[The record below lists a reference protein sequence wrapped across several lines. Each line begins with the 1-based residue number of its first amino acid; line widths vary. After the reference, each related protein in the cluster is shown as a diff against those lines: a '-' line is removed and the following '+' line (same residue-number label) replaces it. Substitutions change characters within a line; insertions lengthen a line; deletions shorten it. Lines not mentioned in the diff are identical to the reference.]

1 MAADTEGQWEPAQ
14 VTFPIDPTLLRDP
27 YAPNDASRMVH
38 DSRGLFVVHA
48 ILLHTGKI
56 LCFCGHVEAMFYAPI
71 VYLFDPTAPAAT
83 KLKAVL
89 MPTDT
94 DLFCCHYV
102 QMYDGRILVI
112 GGSEQD
118 DIYNPDPN
126 KQYRGST
133 GATTITVFD
142 PVSERFVPSPP
153 GLHLTEGRW
162 YPTVVLLADGRA
174 LVISGRR
181 EFASASNIAD
191 TVEAIS
197 PRADACVTLTGG
209 ALALPIYP
217 GIHLSPDGRLYT
229 THTTWGQE
237 IAEPPGQRLEVTAT
251 SATWKPLSPPAAQPA
266 HQQREEGVSVPL
278 PVTLPYPAT
287 KGGRYLVVSGGQARG
302 VARAAPHAAGVMAE
316 LGGVARAVFTG
327 QGGGADTRS
336 VEILD
341 TTVDP
346 PTWTAAP
353 GTPLALPRVNGHCV
367 LLPDATVLVLGGH
380 DAYKWQAKANVPGGG
395 DPVTTPSLPVE
406 IYSPA
411 SGFTT
416 GASMRFPRMYH
427 AVTLLL
433 PDGRVWIAG
442 GADPNENEPPVTYPL
457 GWRGRTF
464 GGGPPG
470 PHLNGQPGTALNRK
484 DYEIYRPPYLCKGLP
499 QPEITGIDPSMQV
512 LYGAT
517 FTITTPQAATIAKVA
532 IMRPGAVTHHTD
544 TEQRYIELAKA
555 PPSGTTL
562 TVTMLPATDASLV
575 TPGYY
580 MVWII
585 DNAGI
590 PCKRAWFIQVSYP
603 PPWPTPAAATPKKGG
618 LCIVATVTMGSPEA
632 PLVRHLQEL
641 RARIAAHGPA
651 GRVFIAAVNG
661 YYYSFSPQLAARLQR
676 SPHLSRAVRDV
687 LVIPG
692 AAAIRAAE
700 RLSGRVAHPSR
711 RSALLITLLI
721 GEGLVTVALSP
732 AIVLAA
738 AGHAAVGRWGSR
750 VRSRLRH
757 KGAQDG

>member
-14 VTFPIDPTLLRDP
+14 VFLIDPTLLRDP

-56 LCFCGHVEAMFYAPI
+56 LCFCGHVEAMFYAPV
-71 VYLFDPTAPAAT
+71 VYLYDPTVPTTA
-83 KLKAVL
+83 KLKAVP
-89 MPTDT
+89 MPKGT

-102 QMYDGRILVI
+102 QLYDGRILII
-112 GGSEQD
+112 GGSQQD
-118 DIYNPDPN
+118 TPNPS
-126 KQYRGST
+126 QRVYHGSN

-142 PVSERFVPSPP
+142 PVSETFVSGPP
-153 GLHLTEGRW
+153 GLQLTQGRW

-174 LVISGRR
+174 LAISGRR
-181 EFASASNIAD
+181 EAGVTPNIAD

-197 PRADACVTLTGG
+197 PRADACVTLSGG
-209 ALALPIYP
+209 PLALPIYP

-237 IAEPPGQRLEVTAT
+237 IAEPLGQRLEVTAT
-251 SATWKPLSPPAAQPA
+251 QATWTPLPLPASQPA
-266 HQQREEGVSVPL
+266 HPQREEGMSVPL
-278 PVTLPYPAT
+278 PVTLPYPQK

-302 VARAAPHAAGVMAE
+302 VSRAAPHGAGAMAA
-316 LGGVARAVFTG
+316 LGGVANAVFTA

-341 TTVDP
+341 ATVDP
-346 PTWTAAP
+346 PTWTVAP

-406 IYSPA
+406 IYSPG

-416 GASMRFPRMYH
+416 GASMKSPRMYH
-427 AVTLLL
+427 AAALLL

-442 GADPNENEPPVTYPL
+442 GADPNENEPPVTYPT
-457 GWRGRTF
+457 GWRGRMF
-464 GGGPPG
+464 SGGPPG

-499 QPEITGIDPSMQV
+499 QPEITGIGPSMQV
-512 LYGAT
+512 QYGAT

-590 PCKRAWFIQVSYP
+590 PCKQAWFIQVSYP
-603 PPWPTPAAATPKKGG
+603 PPWPPRAAAPKKKG

-641 RARIAAHGPA
+641 RARIAADGPA

-661 YYYSFSPQLAARLQR
+661 GYYSFSPRLAARLQR
-676 SPHLSRAVRDV
+676 SPHLSRAVREV

-692 AAAIRAAE
+692 AGCIRAAE
-700 RLSGRVAHPSR
+700 RLSGRVAHPGR
-711 RSALLITLLI
+711 RSALLITLLV
-721 GEGLVTVALSP
+721 GEGLVTAAASP
-732 AIVLAA
+732 LIVLAA
-738 AGHAAVGRWGSR
+738 AVHAASGRLRSR
-750 VRSRLRH
+750 ASRLRE
-757 KGAQDG
+757 KRRAGGDDG